1 MDNFIQPGDVITL
14 TAPAGGAGSGSG
26 VLVGNL
32 FGVAGFAAAEGE
44 GVEVAT
50 RGVFTLPKEPTA
62 VIAQGSRVAW
72 DAAAKLVNV
81 PAAGRYPIGVSTET
95 VGNGVT
101 TVRVRLD
108 GISTAAAA

>member
-14 TAPAGGAGSGSG
+14 IAPAGGAGSGSG

-32 FGVAGFAAAEGE
+32 FGVAAFAAPEGE

-50 RGVFTLPKEPTA
+50 RGVYMLPKEPTA
-62 VIAQGSRVAW
+62 IIAQGGQVAW

-81 PAAGRYPIGVSTET
+81 PAAGRYPIGIATEAA
-95 VGNGVT
+95 GNGMAT
-101 TVRVRLD
+101 ISVRLD
-108 GISTAAAA
+108 GVATQAA

>member
-14 TAPAGGAGSGSG
+14 TAPGGGIGSGSG
-26 VLVGNL
+26 VLIGNL
-32 FGVAGFAAAEGE
+32 FGVAAFAAGEGE

-72 DAAAKLVNV
+72 DNASKLVDV
-81 PAAGRYPIGVSTET
+81 PAAGRYPIGIAIEAA
-95 VGNGVT
+95 GNGIVM
-101 TVRVRLD
+101 VSVRLD
-108 GISTAAAA
+108 GVATQAA